1 MLKPTVIHKN
11 NTANHNVNKKTN
23 NAHKQPVHKLP
34 KTTIPS
40 HGAHMGTKSKT
51 AQVHP
56 TGVWKLTK

>member
-1 MLKPTVIHKN
+1 MST
-11 NTANHNVNKKTN
+11 KKTK